1 MGSNHSRAVER
12 AASAP
17 AGLRLALA
25 TIGLCAVGLATLQ
38 LGVVLDND
46 SRGVSAA
53 AAALPALAGVLY
65 VGAGLVAWGRRPH
78 NRAGPLLAAAGLAWI
93 AWGLRAAGVPALAA
107 IGLLCEALPFAIIVH
122 LVLAFPSGR
131 LEGAAERIVVGAGYL
146 MIPLVHA
153 PMELLGASRDD
164 GIRVLDVVDD
174 ASVADVALAVQTA
187 ADGAVLAGAAV
198 LVARH
203 VLKGDAGLRRAAAP
217 VSVAGLVTLT
227 VVALLDLLDGAGFT
241 ASGDLPVDVLDALGV
256 AIVLILPLAFLAGT
270 MLGGFARAGELQEL
284 VRRLGVAPTG
294 EASLAAAVGDA
305 LGDPSAELGYWLPS
319 ERRYVDASG
328 APLHL
333 GPRRG
338 VEAVTHSGRRVGAIT
353 YDRALLRDAEPVR
366 SVAQVVGLALDHERL
381 AAELR
386 ASARELRAS
395 RARLAEAA
403 DTERRRIA
411 RDLHDG
417 AQQRLVLL
425 AIESDR
431 LRRRAE
437 EPETVRRAALELRQ
451 GLDDAVTDIRRLVQG
466 IVPPLLAERGLRAA
480 AEELAAGTPIPV
492 TVDADP
498 GELEAPAHVESAGYF
513 VISEGLVNVVKHA
526 RATQATVSLHRQN
539 GALSIE
545 VADDG
550 VGGADRT
557 RGTGIDGLADRV
569 AAVGGRLELDSAPGR
584 GTRLRVELPCGS

>member
-46 SRGVSAA
+46 LRGVSAA

-284 VRRLGVAPTG
+284 VRRLDVAPTG

-386 ASARELRAS
+386 AAHASCGPPGPASRRLPTRSAGGSRAISTTAPSSGSCYSPSRAIACDAARRSPRRSAVRRSSCARAS
-395 RARLAEAA
+395 TTPSPTFAGWSRASCRRCLPNAGYGPPPRSSRRARRSRLPSMPTPASSRRPRTSRAP
-403 DTERRRIA
+403 DT
-411 RDLHDG
+411 
-417 AQQRLVLL
+417 
-425 AIESDR
+425 S
-431 LRRRAE
+431 
-437 EPETVRRAALELRQ
+437 
-451 GLDDAVTDIRRLVQG
+451 
-466 IVPPLLAERGLRAA
+466 
-480 AEELAAGTPIPV
+480 
-492 TVDADP
+492 
-498 GELEAPAHVESAGYF
+498 
-513 VISEGLVNVVKHA
+513 
-526 RATQATVSLHRQN
+526 
-539 GALSIE
+539 
-545 VADDG
+545 
-550 VGGADRT
+550 
-557 RGTGIDGLADRV
+557 
-569 AAVGGRLELDSAPGR
+569 
-584 GTRLRVELPCGS
+584 